1 MTTTDISKSLPLPPG
16 DFGLPLIGETVD
28 FLRDRDF
35 ADKRHQKYGPI
46 FKTNLFGKPTVMAI
60 GAEANRF
67 ILTHE
72 NQYFSV
78 TLPHSA
84 KVLLGSESL
93 TLQVGTVHQKR
104 RKLLSQAF
112 QPRALAGYVTG
123 MEEIIQGYLAKWQSL
138 GILTWYPE
146 LRDLTFDI
154 ACKLLVGI
162 DGASQSPISKWFKD
176 FSEGLF
182 TIPISFPWTK
192 FGRALHCR
200 EKLLTEIEKIV
211 RERQEGE
218 DSSQDAL
225 GLLLQARDEEG
236 NSLSL
241 QELKEQVLLLLFAGH
256 ETLTSAIASTCLLL
270 AQHPPIVAAIRAEQE
285 ELGLAPL
292 LKSLEGEA
300 FGQKTL
306 DFSDNLSPEYFAPTP
321 DFRLDKHA
329 LDNSL
334 TMEQLKLMTYLE
346 QVLKEV
352 LRLIPPVAAG
362 FRDII
367 QSCEFNGYQLPQGW
381 SILYRI
387 RQTHYDPNIY
397 FNPEEFDPARFAP
410 ERGEDKAKPFGYLPF
425 GGGIRECL
433 GREFAKLEM
442 KLFTTLLVRDYQWE
456 LLPGQS
462 LDMIT
467 IPTPHP
473 RDELRVKFWRR
484 GE

>member
-1 MTTTDISKSLPLPPG
+1 
-16 DFGLPLIGETVD
+16 
-28 FLRDRDF
+28 
-35 ADKRHQKYGPI
+35 
-46 FKTNLFGKPTVMAI
+46 
-60 GAEANRF
+60 
-67 ILTHE
+67 
-72 NQYFSV
+72 
-78 TLPHSA
+78 
-84 KVLLGSESL
+84 
-93 TLQVGTVHQKR
+93 
-104 RKLLSQAF
+104 
-112 QPRALAGYVTG
+112 
-123 MEEIIQGYLAKWQSL
+123 
-138 GILTWYPE
+138 
-146 LRDLTFDI
+146 
-154 ACKLLVGI
+154 
-162 DGASQSPISKWFKD
+162 
-176 FSEGLF
+176 
-182 TIPISFPWTK
+182 
-192 FGRALHCR
+192 
-200 EKLLTEIEKIV
+200 
-211 RERQEGE
+211 
-218 DSSQDAL
+218 
-225 GLLLQARDEEG
+225 
-236 NSLSL
+236 
-241 QELKEQVLLLLFAGH
+241 
-256 ETLTSAIASTCLLL
+256 
-270 AQHPPIVAAIRAEQE
+270 
-285 ELGLAPL
+285 
-292 LKSLEGEA
+292 
-300 FGQKTL
+300 
-306 DFSDNLSPEYFAPTP
+306 
-321 DFRLDKHA
+321 
-329 LDNSL
+329 
-334 TMEQLKLMTYLE
+334 MEQLKLMTYLE